1 MRHFQLKKDVGARM
15 RKIRKALG
23 YTQNKIVSFFDI
35 GRANYSRIEK
45 GEIFPGAAILNT
57 LRSEFNVSL
66 DWLLT
71 NKGDMFLQSAESANK
86 ERLNFLNL
94 GDYTGEVKELL
105 VYMEKVPMVKHAVL
119 GFFIEYRA
127 KNKSIIDP
135 LMETIKEQ
143 QQAEA

>member
-1 MRHFQLKKDVGARM
+1 M